1 MVMIAS
7 NMSEQSHISIFASM
21 ALTLVS
27 LMKMPEAIISTII
40 PFACPYSLSL
50 SGQASLFR
58 LFYNSQHF
66 VHSDFPVLS
75 YFFRS
80 LERGLACGSR
90 GFVVAL
96 DGLGELGAKRR
107 A

>member
-21 ALTLVS
+21 TLTLAS
-27 LMKMPEAIISTII
+27 LMKMLDAMINIII

-66 VHSDFPVLS
+66 VHSDFPVLG

-80 LERGLACGSR
+80 LERGLACGGR

-96 DGLGELGAKRR
+96 DSLGELGAER
-107 A
+107 